1 MSKTQSSVNA
11 AGRAGEGL
19 RRSAR
24 SSQNETVAA
33 VHTESSRL
41 ILYFHGG
48 CLVSFQRHRAGR
60 LPSALEG
67 LLVISHVSGFKAR
80 EEEVG
85 RRRRRRDSLVS
96 IAARF

>member
-1 MSKTQSSVNA
+1 MA

-19 RRSAR
+19 RRSPR
-24 SSQNETVAA
+24 SGQNEPVAA

-41 ILYFHGG
+41 MLYFHGG

-67 LLVISHVSGFKAR
+67 LLVISHVSAFKAR
-80 EEEVG
+80 AEVDE
-85 RRRRRRDSLVS
+85 RRRRRDSLVS
-96 IAARF
+96 IVSRF